1 MKKLTIGLLSLVLS
15 VGLFVTAC
23 QDEEA
28 GFGGSS
34 STEVADRIASL
45 EDQVSSLQRS
55 ITSLTAASEA
65 ADSLLRK
72 DLEAQ
77 KAALETAKAELQ
89 KEIDAMTGV
98 DDFSGLIERLEA
110 LEREV
115 PDNYSDLSEK
125 ITSLAET
132 LGGKSDTV
140 QVRAML
146 DELKAGI
153 EKLAIEDEAIAEQL
167 ADLSAQIAQL
177 TESLNGKLDESQVQ
191 ELLATLKT
199 ELEQLINEN
208 KTTLTGEITKLT
220 GKIDQ
225 LSDKLDGKSDTVQ
238 VQVKLDELKA
248 QFEGAIAVADGK
260 IAACDTAVAKL
271 DTTCAAMQKQLTD
284 MQAALGS
291 KVDTTKYN
299 AFVRETNKKIQD
311 NAETLS
317 TLQTLCNGFG
327 DATIQEYIDSAIDEA
342 VGHITTQL
350 GSYVLQET
358 YETFVEEYGTFETE
372 IKAKLLENE
381 QEITALKNTIDDLS
395 PDVNM
400 GDLVGLEERIVLLNS
415 RVDSLKNNALT
426 LEKIQEQFNKSNT
439 AFLSGVNGIIDDA
452 LDEGGAIT
460 VAIAASAEELSTEYQ
475 KQIKTLSE
483 RIDALERR
491 VDNLDDKV
499 SDLDDKVSDLE
510 SKFDALL
517 NSIQSLVYVPKT
529 ADGKIHIGT
538 SYVAEIGAD
547 STESRTRIEVASTKK
562 LEYRVSPANLR
573 DAMILLYEATPHAFS
588 FWQEHVS
595 RVHEA
600 EVKAE
605 GTLRTYAAN
614 AVTRAG
620 EPREGHDGLHEFN
633 IVKLERGNSE
643 GTLLIT
649 VDNEHDFTH
658 EDLAVS
664 LCIRYQDTTGVLTE
678 YSSAYTPVVGE
689 GSNLIGR
696 FYLAK
701 KDENGNYT
709 KVSRT
714 DRIDYTL
721 VYTDR
726 TPIKLMEG
734 YEVVYDNG
742 ETVMS
747 LEDAKAKYEWDA
759 ELSGSVIRTNGI
771 TGTEGTLRS
780 DCYTITTINDR
791 QTFALTDKCS
801 EDNLGASWYS
811 KSYGAK
817 VSDKEGKSVT
827 IVSEVQVYVTVVP
840 ETYKVSA
847 AVTWNL
853 GNFYYGLTNNWQ
865 AETSIYTTPAAQ
877 LTYSK
882 KGEDTPAGNLPSS
895 VYKSLF
901 ADGHTWTLT
910 DPCDSLKTNGSL
922 TVTSKVVGT
931 DLAFSVKGF
940 VWCEDTHHITMLRTG
955 NNTIPTSGAKSI
967 TVTGTLDFVGPSAD
981 DLKVSIGDEE
991 NPILMPTKAD
1001 SSIYKSK
1008 GNGTSFALLYLAA
1021 ETSYSFIP
1029 KEKVLPLN
1037 KKFFSSDVIFYTDYT
1052 QIDLANVKCQK
1063 QEGSGTGSPETLK
1076 LEYYTKV
1083 GSRPMPI
1090 LRSINVKNNEDGSKI
1105 STITEETTYKT
1116 DSFEI
1121 VLAKD
1126 GIGPTITVESITF
1139 KVVPATTE

>member
-23 QDEEA
+23 QDEEE
-28 GFGGSS
+28 GFGGST

-45 EDQVSSLQRS
+45 ETQVASLQRS
-55 ITSLTAASEA
+55 ISSLSAASEA

-110 LEREV
+110 LESEV
-115 PDNYSDLSEK
+115 PANYSDLSGK

-140 QVRAML
+140 QVQAML
-146 DELKAGI
+146 DELKDEI
-153 EKLAIEDEAIAEQL
+153 EKLAAEDGTIAEQL
-167 ADLSAQIAQL
+167 VALSSQIAQL

-191 ELLATLKT
+191 ALLATLKT

-208 KTTLTGEITKLT
+208 KTTLTAEITKLT
-220 GKIDQ
+220 EKIDQ
-225 LSDKLDGKSDTVQ
+225 LSAKLDGKVDATQ
-238 VQVKLDELKA
+238 VQVKIDELKA

-260 IAACDTAVAKL
+260 IAACKASIATL
-271 DTTCAAMQKQLTD
+271 DSTCAAMQKQ
-284 MQAALGS
+284 MQAALGG
-291 KVDTTKYN
+291 KVDTAAYN
-299 AFVRETNKKIQD
+299 TFVREINSNIQA

-317 TLQTLCNGFG
+317 TLQALCVGFEG
-327 DATIQEYIDSAIDEA
+327 DATIQEYIDSAIDEV

-350 GSYVLQET
+350 GSYVFQET
-358 YETFVEEYGTFETE
+358 YQTFVNEYGTFKCSIDSAVNANAAEIQKLEVALRET
-372 IKAKLLENE
+372 
-381 QEITALKNTIDDLS
+381 
-395 PDVNM
+395 
-400 GDLVGLEERIVLLNS
+400 LEELESGSGDGSVDVLGGILALNLRI
-415 RVDSLKNNALT
+415 DSLKENSLT
-426 LEKIQEQFNKSNT
+426 LEKVEAEFNKSNT

-452 LDEGGAIT
+452 LGEGGAIT

-483 RIDALERR
+483 RIDAIERR
-491 VDNLDDKV
+491 VDN
-499 SDLDDKVSDLE
+499 LDDKVSDLE

-573 DAMILLYEATPHAFS
+573 DAMILLYEAKPDAFS

-759 ELSGSVIRTNGI
+759 ELTGSVFRTNGI

-940 VWCEDTHHITMLRTG
+940 VWCEDTHHIAMSRTG

-967 TVTGTLDFVGPSAD
+967 TVTGMLDFVGPSAD

-1029 KEKVLPLN
+1029 AEKVLPLN

-1063 QEGSGTGSPETLK
+1063 QEGSGDGSPETLK
-1076 LEYYTKV
+1076 LEYYTKT
-1083 GSRPMPI
+1083 GSRPMPV